1 LSELKDIGI
10 ISDAKEIMALFPTVR
25 SVQSFYKLSLLP
37 QLRTAIE
44 NNLKINVNDD
54 DDDDI
59 GNGLKIRLI
68 FPFDKATDEI
78 TQEFRQNKCILVNY
92 FDEIKEYSVDGSVL
106 LIVDK
111 KISLIIGIGKQDD
124 INNNNDGTKNNSL
137 LKSKSISMYNKD
149 DGYESK
155 SAVFSHITA
164 FEIIWNQ
171 AETKKMIENADKAKE
186 DFINICAHELR
197 SPIQPIL
204 GLSILV
210 KNKIS
215 DANQREMLD
224 VVIRNAKRLKRLADD
239 LLEVTKIESNTV
251 KLDKE
256 KFNLND
262 FIDDILIDYSNK
274 ILKEDFNNSFAL
286 SIIKSIPRDTVFF
299 VNVDKDRLT
308 QVIFNILNNAV
319 RASGDA
325 IQDGNLENGT
335 IQFSLTQTGTKEI
348 QIGVKDLGP
357 GIDAQILSK
366 LFTKFIT
373 KSGKGIGLGL
383 FIAKSIIESHGGRIW
398 AENNKAEKG
407 ATFYFTLPLI
417 AQSQRNNDIINI
429 LVVDD
434 TPTFAPSLKNALEAK
449 DKYMVDIYNSPA
461 TMLQKFISG
470 YYDFVILNIEMSETN
485 GFDLSQQLRKK
496 DDRVQ
501 VIFMTSG
508 GTNYEPIRELY
519 GISEKT
525 HFIKKTLG
533 AERILKQLNALVGER
548 QKLNQI

>member
-1 LSELKDIGI
+1 MLELKDIGI
-10 ISDAKEIMALFPTVR
+10 ISDAKEIMALFPTVS
-25 SVQSFYKLSLLP
+25 SVKSFYGLSLLP
-37 QLRTAIE
+37 QLMAATE
-44 NNLKINVNDD
+44 NNIKSSVNDD
-54 DDDDI
+54 DDDIDR
-59 GNGLKIRLI
+59 GLKIRLI
-68 FPFDKATDEI
+68 IPFDNAIDEI
-78 TQEFRQNKCILVNY
+78 AQKFRQNKGILVNY
-92 FDEIKEYSVDGSVL
+92 VDEIKEHSIDRPVL
-106 LIVDK
+106 LIIDK
-111 KISLIIGIGKQDD
+111 KISVIIGINEQDD
-124 INNNNDGTKNNSL
+124 IHDNNDEDKDNNL
-137 LKSKSISMYNKD
+137 LKSKSVFLYNKD
-149 DGYESK
+149 DNDASK

-171 AETKKMIENADKAKE
+171 AETKKMIENTDKAKE

-239 LLEVTKIESNTV
+239 LLEVTKIESNSI

-262 FIDDILIDYSNK
+262 FVNDVLIDYSDR
-274 ILKEDFNNSFAL
+274 ILKEDFNINYTL
-286 SIIKSIPRDTVFF
+286 SIIKSIPSDIVFF

-325 IQDGNLENGT
+325 IHDGNLDNVT
-335 IQFSLTQTGTKEI
+335 IQFSLTQTATKEI
-348 QIGVKDLGP
+348 QISVKDMGQ

-398 AENNKAEKG
+398 AENNREEKG
-407 ATFYFTLPLI
+407 ATFYFTLPVLT
-417 AQSQRNNDIINI
+417 QSQRNNDIRKI

-434 TPTFAPSLKNALEAK
+434 TPTFALSLKNTFETN
-449 DKYMVDIYNSPA
+449 DKYRVDMHNNPM
-461 TMLQKFISG
+461 TMLQKFVSG
-470 YYDFVILNIEMSETN
+470 YYDFVILNVEMAEIN
-485 GFDLSQQLRKK
+485 GFDLSQQIRKK

-508 GTNYEPIRELY
+508 GTNYEPLRELY

-533 AERILKQLNALVGER
+533 AEKILKQLNTLVGEK
-548 QKLNQI
+548 Q

>member
-1 LSELKDIGI
+1 MSEIEDIGI
-10 ISDAKEIMALFPTVR
+10 ISDAKEIMALFPTVS
-25 SVQSFYKLSLLP
+25 SVQSSYKLPLMQ
-37 QLRTAIE
+37 QLMTAIE
-44 NNLKINVNDD
+44 NNIKSDVNDD
-54 DDDDI
+54 NDLHGI
-59 GNGLKIRLI
+59 LKIRLI
-68 FPFDKATDEI
+68 IPFDNAMDEI
-78 TQEFRQNKCILVNY
+78 TQKFRQNKGILVNY
-92 FDEIKEYSVDGSVL
+92 VDETKECSIDRSVL
-106 LIVDK
+106 LIIDK
-111 KISLIIGIGKQDD
+111 KISIIIGINEQDG
-124 INNNNDGTKNNSL
+124 INKNNYGNKNNNL
-137 LKSKSISMYNKD
+137 LKSKSIFLYNKD
-149 DGYESK
+149 DNDASK

-210 KNKIS
+210 KNKIT

-224 VVIRNAKRLKRLADD
+224 VIIRNAKRLKRLADD
-239 LLEVTKIESNTV
+239 LLEVTKIESNSI

-262 FIDDILIDYSNK
+262 FLNDVLIDYSNK
-274 ILKEDFNNSFAL
+274 ILKEDFNNNYTL
-286 SIIKSIPRDTVFF
+286 SIIKTIPSDTVFF
-299 VNVDKDRLT
+299 VDIDKDRLT

-325 IQDGNLENGT
+325 IHDGNLENGA
-335 IQFSLTQTGTKEI
+335 IQFSLTQPATKEI
-348 QIGVKDLGP
+348 QISVKDMGP

-398 AENNKAEKG
+398 AENNKEEKG
-407 ATFYFTLPLI
+407 ATFYFTLPVLT
-417 AQSQRNNDIINI
+417 QSQRNDDIKKI
-429 LVVDD
+429 LVMDD
-434 TPTFAPSLKNALEAK
+434 TPTLALSLKNTFETNG
-449 DKYMVDIYNSPA
+449 KYMVDIYDNPT
-461 TMLQKFISG
+461 TMLQKFVSG

-485 GFDLSQQLRKK
+485 GFDLSQRLIKK

-508 GTNYEPIRELY
+508 GTNYEPLRELY

-533 AERILKQLNALVGER
+533 AEKILKQLNALVGEK
-548 QKLNQI
+548 QKVNQI

>member
-1 LSELKDIGI
+1 
-10 ISDAKEIMALFPTVR
+10 
-25 SVQSFYKLSLLP
+25 
-37 QLRTAIE
+37 
-44 NNLKINVNDD
+44 
-54 DDDDI
+54 
-59 GNGLKIRLI
+59 LKIRLI
-68 FPFDKATDEI
+68 IPFDAAIDEI
-78 TQEFRQNKCILVNY
+78 TQKFRQNKGVLVNY
-92 FDEIKEYSVDGSVL
+92 VDENKEYSIDRPAL
-106 LIVDK
+106 LIIDK
-111 KISLIIGIGKQDD
+111 KISIIIGINEQDE
-124 INNNNDGTKNNSL
+124 INNNNDGNKNNCL
-137 LKSKSISMYNKD
+137 LKPKSIFLYNKD
-149 DGYESK
+149 DNDASQ

-171 AETKKMIENADKAKE
+171 AETKKMVEDADKAKE

-224 VVIRNAKRLKRLADD
+224 VIIRNAKRLKRLADD
-239 LLEVTKIESNTV
+239 LLEVTKIESNSI

-262 FIDDILIDYSNK
+262 FINDVLTDYSNK
-274 ILKEDFNNSFAL
+274 ILKEDFNNNYTL
-286 SIIKSIPRDTVFF
+286 SITKYIPRDILFF

-325 IQDGNLENGT
+325 FQDGNLENGT
-335 IQFSLTQTGTKEI
+335 IQFSMSQTAAKEI
-348 QIGVKDLGP
+348 QISVKDMGP

-398 AENNKAEKG
+398 AENNKEEKG
-407 ATFYFTLPLI
+407 ATFYFTLPVLT
-417 AQSQRNNDIINI
+417 QSQRNSEIRKI

-434 TPTFAPSLKNALEAK
+434 NPSFALSLKNTFETD
-449 DKYMVDIYNSPA
+449 DKYIVDIYSNPA
-461 TMLQKFISG
+461 TMLQKF
-470 YYDFVILNIEMSETN
+470 V
-485 GFDLSQQLRKK
+485 
-496 DDRVQ
+496 
-501 VIFMTSG
+501 
-508 GTNYEPIRELY
+508 
-519 GISEKT
+519 
-525 HFIKKTLG
+525 
-533 AERILKQLNALVGER
+533 
-548 QKLNQI
+548 